1 MQSPLPTLDLDSL
14 PGPRR
19 GVSPA
24 IYIRDEAVF
33 SPSGKHFALAYTIAE
48 ASMGNEIGCLLWG
61 EVTRGETT
69 VLGNPEGVHAT
80 CWYSPW
86 AAWLDDETF
95 VFKAQQYDGKRL
107 HLPLVAIR
115 IGKGF
120 SVLPGTSNGESRPSE
135 VRAAPASYAPASAEA
150 LLRAICADA

>member
-1 MQSPLPTLDLDSL
+1 MHPLLPALDLDSL
-14 PGPRR
+14 PGPKR

-24 IYIRDEAVF
+24 IFIRDEPVF
-33 SPSGKHFALAYTIAE
+33 SPSRKHFALAYTIAE

-61 EVTRGETT
+61 SVVRGEITT
-69 VLGNPEGVHAT
+69 LGNPEGVHAT

-86 AAWLDDETF
+86 ATWLDDETF

-107 HLPLVAIR
+107 HLPLVVVR

-120 SVLPGTSNGESRPSE
+120 AVLPGTSNGESR
-135 VRAAPASYAPASAEA
+135 
-150 LLRAICADA
+150 